1 MGIHYFFLYSLII
14 VLCFQQSTQ
23 NIEALTKFYE
33 TRTVDEIRI
42 HTRLAEKFVGVD
54 NVNPDI
60 HGYNRQEL
68 INYIQ
73 KIIDSYPGDHR
84 IDDIE
89 TYKAEIVD
97 LFDPKNFKED
107 KSKEHGFMVKWAIN
121 AERYKRKITHTGY
134 KSGGLVDYA
143 NYMST
148 TDLNKFLFDI
158 ESEYQHQLSEPDV
171 LSKEI
176 LNIYDYQLKTSNYIT
191 TQQFTK
197 EELYAMIVQVEFYL
211 ELKGKEEP
219 DLKNIAHDSLFQQD
233 ESALLPL
240 LNSVISKHEEFKYTD
255 DFINIII
262 YRNVSYTSP
271 KVLFDSIQDDEK
283 LIQWALAC
291 EKYFKR
297 NNNKYKSL
305 RNLKDYLKAI
315 PIEKTKTY
323 IIKQIDTFPEL
334 YQEKRFEDII
344 ENDKN
349 LQYGQVKEFLQS
361 NTREILIKY
370 FLNFQVDP
378 SISSIYN
385 HTLSTIY
392 RMKDE
397 DITKKIIQIT
407 NDNITLQNKEV
418 LINLGK
424 LNHDNVEYFMNYQP
438 KTVLEKIANTLFNYH
453 KSQSNNQA
461 LTKNTD
467 DLKTFSINVCN
478 SNSLSTLSTLREKVK
493 GIEEVSPLYGNI
505 LDLLRSVNERTLK
518 LWLRNF
524 EGYARKVKKYKN
536 ILGGTYTSF
545 NNYTTFQKDK
555 IINKIMEYIDMFEEL
570 SNFKTFTEIIR
581 MSDHYSRLSTF
592 HDSTLYDYAAN
603 LDGYRRRKNPQLT
616 YNDHYKRKY
625 SMANT
630 TNHKFFIMKIMAMFP
645 ELNIRTVFERVTNQI
660 NPLHN
665 FTDFLLTQGV
675 EDLRKFAKE
684 LQKYHNAVKEEQES
698 INLDTYLKPDLQVYI
713 ESKRK
718 ESPQLADDNNFL
730 RALYGESEMLYY
742 DNYNTFLNRQDN
754 DTIRTI
760 YKNVV
765 NFIEKKYNIILPR
778 LSNEEEKDIEEMK
791 KYIRETTKNFT
802 DLQDPEKF
810 DKEIDIIEG
819 CDNLKELSRG
829 YLLRIA
835 LGCQLYASS
844 NNLTSIT
851 EIDSIVH
858 VMTNNEFIR
867 YINKT
872 LTTFNISLDKMILY
886 SEKNYL
892 SYGEELVSYLAEY

>member
-1 MGIHYFFLYSLII
+1 MGIHYFFLYSLIGL
-14 VLCFQQSTQ
+14 LCFQLSSQ
-23 NIEALTKFYE
+23 NIEALTKWYE
-33 TRTVDEIRI
+33 TKTLDEIRI
-42 HTRLAEKFVGVD
+42 HVRILEGMATETI
-54 NVNPDI
+54 NNEDI

-73 KIIDSYPGDHR
+73 TLIESYSEIDRYE
-84 IDDIE
+84 DIE
-89 TYKAEIVD
+89 AYKTDIVNN
-97 LFDPKNFKED
+97 LDPQNIKAKY
-107 KSKEHGFMVKWAIN
+107 SGEHGFIVKWAIN
-121 AERYKRKITHTGY
+121 AERYKRKMTHTAY

-143 NYMST
+143 NYMFT
-148 TDLNKFLFDI
+148 NDLQNLLIKIEEEYSELKNK
-158 ESEYQHQLSEPDV
+158 DV
-171 LSKEI
+171 LAKEI
-176 LNIYDYQLKTSNYIT
+176 FNIYNYQLKTSNYIT
-191 TQQFTK
+191 SQQFTK

-211 ELKGKEEP
+211 GLHGKEDP
-219 DLKNIAHDSLFQQD
+219 DLKNLDHDSLIQQE

-240 LNSVISKHEEFKYTD
+240 LNSVISKHEELKNTD

-262 YRNVSYTSP
+262 YRDVSYTSP
-271 KVLFDSIQDDEK
+271 KVLFDSIKDDEK

-291 EKYFKR
+291 EKYYKK

-315 PIEKTKTY
+315 PIEKTKNY
-323 IIKQIDTFPEL
+323 ILKQLIKFPEL
-334 YQEKRFEDII
+334 FQENRFEDII

-370 FLNFQVDP
+370 YLNFQVDP
-378 SISSIYN
+378 SITSIYN
-385 HTLSTIY
+385 QTLSTIY

-397 DITKKIIQIT
+397 DITKKIIQFT

-438 KTVLEKIANTLFNYH
+438 KTVLEKIANTLFDYH

-505 LDLLRSVNERTLK
+505 LDVLRSVNERTLK

-555 IINKIMEYIDMFEEL
+555 IINKIMEYIDMFPEL
-570 SNFKTFTEIIR
+570 STFKTFTEITR
-581 MSDHYSRLSTF
+581 MSDHYSILSTF

-616 YNDHYKRKY
+616 YNDHYKKKY
-625 SMANT
+625 TISNT

-645 ELNIRTVFERVTNQI
+645 ELNIREVFEKVTYQI

-665 FTDFLLTQGV
+665 FTDFLVTQGV

-684 LQKYHNAVKEEQES
+684 LQKYHNAIKEEQES
-698 INLDTYLKPDLQVYI
+698 INLDTYLKADLQVYI

-718 ESPQLADDNNFL
+718 ESPQLSDDNNFL

-742 DNYNTFLNRQDN
+742 DNYTTFLNRQDN
-754 DTIRTI
+754 DTIKKI
-760 YKNVV
+760 YTNLVKY
-765 NFIEKKYNIILPR
+765 IEKKYNIDLTR
-778 LSNEEEKDIEEMK
+778 LSEEEEKDIEQMK
-791 KYIRETTKNFT
+791 KYIRENVNNFT
-802 DLQDPEKF
+802 DLQNPETF
-810 DKEIDIIEG
+810 DREIDKIEG
-819 CDNLKELSRG
+819 CENLKELSRG
-829 YLLRIA
+829 NLLRIA

-844 NNLTSIT
+844 NNIQTIPS
-851 EIDSIVH
+851 IDSIVH

-867 YINKT
+867 YINKA
-872 LTTFNISLDKMILY
+872 LTTFNISLDKMFLY

-892 SYGEELVSYLAEY
+892 SYGEDLVSYLTEY